1 MKGFA
6 SALALVALLGLSNPA
21 HAQWA
26 VFDAANFAQL
36 LQQVNYW
43 QQQIKAMQAQVG
55 QLQQTYSAITGPRG
69 MQALVPLTFAAR
81 NYLPPDLANLTA
93 VLNQSS
99 VLYAALS
106 NAQSQ
111 TVAANAVL
119 SPAAIAALSPA
130 NQQLL
135 AQRRRNAALIQT
147 LGQSALQTTS
157 ARFQTL
163 QTLISSIG
171 AAQDSK
177 AIADLQGRIVAEQA
191 MLTNDQSKLETLFQ
205 LSEAQRRLTDQRAD
219 ELGIQAVG
227 KASQLAPVAY

>member
-6 SALALVALLGLSNPA
+6 SALALVAFLGLSNPA

-99 VLYAALS
+99 VLYGALS
-106 NAQSQ
+106 NAQSR

-119 SPAAIAALSPA
+119 SPATIATLSPA
-130 NQQLL
+130 HQQLL

-147 LGQSALQTTS
+147 LGQSALETTS

-191 MLTNDQSKLETLFQ
+191 MLTNDQSKLATLYQ

-219 ELGIQAVG
+219 ELGIEAIG